1 MSKFFG
7 EGASS
12 HAREVYE
19 HVETMLD
26 PSKLVN
32 LTLGTFTTHALLDDP
47 KRFGFMMA
55 RHKFVGKMLTDFDR
69 VLEVGCQEGFT
80 SLLMSQHVKNL
91 VSVDFFKEHIR
102 EAQQFIGPYAKN
114 VEFRGH
120 DILDGPV
127 QGTFDGAFSLDVLE
141 HIDARDE
148 DTYMKNVTSSLKPE
162 GVFIVGMPSL
172 ESQKY
177 ASPGAAEGHINCK
190 TGADLKLLCRKYF
203 NHVFMFSMNDE
214 VLHTGF
220 MPMSHYIFAMCVT
233 KKSDV

>member
-1 MSKFFG
+1 MSKFFSK
-7 EGASS
+7 GASS
-12 HAREVYE
+12 HGREVYE
-19 HVETMLD
+19 HVETLLD

-32 LTLGTFTTHALLDDP
+32 LTLGTFTTHALLDDS

-55 RHKFVGKMLTDFDR
+55 RHKFVGKMLADFEK

-91 VSVDFFKEHIR
+91 VSVDFFREHIR
-102 EAQQFIGPYAKN
+102 EAQEFIGPYAPN

-127 QGTFDGAFSLDVLE
+127 EGMFDGAFSLDVLE
-141 HIDARDE
+141 HIDAKDE
-148 DTYMKNVTSSLKPE
+148 DTYMKNVTASLKPG

-177 ASPGAAEGHINCK
+177 VSKISAEGHINCK
-190 TGADLKLLCRKYF
+190 TGEDLRALCKKYF
-203 NHVFMFSMNDE
+203 GHVFMFGMNDE

-220 MPMSHYIFAMCVT
+220 LPMSHYIFAMCVT
-233 KKSDV
+233 KKAGA

>member
-7 EGASS
+7 KSVSS
-12 HAREVYE
+12 YGREVYE
-19 HVETMLD
+19 HVETLLD
-26 PSKLVN
+26 RSKLVN
-32 LTLGTFTTHALLDDP
+32 LNLGSFTTHALLDDP

-55 RHKFVGKMLTDFDR
+55 RHKFVGKMLVGFEK

-80 SLLMSQHVKNL
+80 SLLMSQHVKKL

-102 EAQQFIGPYAKN
+102 EAQAFIGPYAPN

-127 QGTFDGAFSLDVLE
+127 EGTFDGAFSLDVLE
-141 HIDARDE
+141 HIDAKDE
-148 DTYMKNVTSSLKPE
+148 DTYMKNVTASLKPE

-177 ASPGAAEGHINCK
+177 ASKGAAEGHINCK
-190 TGADLKLLCRKYF
+190 TGEDLRALCKKYF
-203 NHVFMFSMNDE
+203 NHVFMFGMNDE

-220 MPMSHYIFAMCVT
+220 LPMSHYIFAMCVT
-233 KKSDV
+233 KKAGA